1 MRASRLLSL
10 LLLLQNR
17 GRLTAAQLAAELEVS
32 ERTVY
37 RDVESLSAAGIPVY
51 AERGAGGGYRLV
63 DGYRTRLTG
72 LSGGEA
78 DSVFLATVPQAAAE
92 LGLGAEM
99 AAAHRKILAALPEGV
114 RERAQRV
121 RDRFHLD
128 APAWFREPDRVP
140 HLAAIASAVW
150 EQRVVEVRY
159 RRWRS
164 EPVDRVLAPLGV
176 VLKSGLWYFVALP
189 HPAAPGCEPR
199 TFRAARVDE
208 LTDTGERFTRP
219 DGFDLAAYWERWSR
233 EFEASRY
240 TGTARVLLTP
250 RGRDL
255 LRVLLPPVLHGA
267 LEAAEPQPDGRLCA
281 HVPFESVEQAVAQ
294 FIQCGP
300 DAEVVEPV
308 ELREGVLAQARATVR
323 RYAD

>member
-140 HLAAIASAVW
+140 HLAAIASAFQSLAQGTGRQFRGGRVL
-150 EQRVVEVRY
+150 QTVVEMEHAYLFVTGAG
-159 RRWRS
+159 S
-164 EPVDRVLAPLGV
+164 GACLAVLAGEESDVGLIAYEMN
-176 VLKSGLWYFVALP
+176 VL
-189 HPAAPGCEPR
+189 
-199 TFRAARVDE
+199 
-208 LTDTGERFTRP
+208 
-219 DGFDLAAYWERWSR
+219 
-233 EFEASRY
+233 
-240 TGTARVLLTP
+240 
-250 RGRDL
+250 
-255 LRVLLPPVLHGA
+255 
-267 LEAAEPQPDGRLCA
+267 
-281 HVPFESVEQAVAQ
+281 VEQVGRFLETSPRNGDQSTAN
-294 FIQCGP
+294 G
-300 DAEVVEPV
+300 
-308 ELREGVLAQARATVR
+308 QAPTIPTR
-323 RYAD
+323 